1 MSSKFPK
8 SLLETER
15 KQNVSH
21 GLTTISDNT
30 FEFFFLNISNVRVK
44 YHINEAFALHGL
56 SCLTLCEE
64 EIKNDTKLR
73 KQWDKIFENFKLT
86 AVTEVDSR

>member
-30 FEFFFLNISNVRVK
+30 FEFFLNISKVRLK
-44 YHINEAFALHGL
+44 YHNNEAFALYGS

-64 EIKNDTKLR
+64 EIKITPSYENSGTRFLR
-73 KQWDKIFENFKLT
+73 ISN
-86 AVTEVDSR
+86 